1 MVCLRA
7 REDCH
12 ALIHFS
18 LGLSGHAGVVD
29 VGLISYLGF
38 ICKFAVTESSEIFER
53 LTAVRSG

>member
-1 MVCLRA
+1 MVCFRA

-12 ALIHFS
+12 DLIYFS

-29 VGLISYLGF
+29 AGLIPYRGF
-38 ICKFAVTESSEIFER
+38 ICKFAITESSEIFER